1 MTTLR
6 RLALALLLGFTLGL
20 VAASCAKR
28 DAGPA
33 RGPTAASRA
42 KAAARPS
49 GRLVEVIP
57 LPPGSRPHGI
67 VIGPDGNLWFT
78 LWNRG
83 SLGTLGPG
91 EALSVTEVPLP
102 RACFQ
107 TEELAP
113 GPDGALWC
121 VAGGGTR
128 IARVAAAEPHGVQV
142 FERLGNFRNLW
153 SIVPGPGGMFWMGGA
168 RRLVRMRATVPP
180 EYEEYPFAYSN
191 ASALGVAIDTA
202 GDVWFTRTDGAIGRT
217 DPRSPLAPEIFGLPD
232 PKSEPQGIAVGPDRS
247 IWFTELAGNA
257 IGRFDPARNAFQE
270 FALPTPG
277 AKPRGIACGPD
288 GALWFTEFGAGKIGR
303 IAAHEPFAVTE
314 FAIPSAASRPW
325 DIAQGPDGN
334 VWFTDAGADAIG
346 RVDLAAAQ
354 AGIRASEEN
363 ARSAGEHA
371 KTTSVQTTG
380 SAGRVD
386 GQLVVSCDAD
396 CMVSVDGT
404 QLFLSVKGRSRT
416 FPIAPGRHTV
426 SAVAPATGR
435 RAEETVEVLAG
446 RTVLVPLEGLA
457 DPAESATATPPRRY

>member
-6 RLALALLLGFTLGL
+6 RLAFALLLAFTVGL
-20 VAASCAKR
+20 VAASCGKR
-28 DAGPA
+28 DAGPD
-33 RGPTAASRA
+33 RGAAAASRA
-42 KAAARPS
+42 KPAARPS
-49 GRLVEVIP
+49 GRLVELVA

-67 VIGPDGNLWFT
+67 AAGPDGSVWFT

-83 SLGTLGPG
+83 SLGTLLPG
-91 EALSVTEVPLP
+91 AALSVTEVPLP

-128 IARVAAAEPHGVQV
+128 IVRVAAAEPHGVQV
-142 FERLGNFRNLW
+142 FERKGNFRSLW
-153 SIVPGPGGMFWMGGA
+153 SIAPGPGGLFWMGGA

-191 ASALGVAIDTA
+191 ASALGVAVDAA

-232 PKSEPQGIAVGPDRS
+232 PKSEPQGIAIGPDGS
-247 IWFTELAGNA
+247 VWFTELAGNA
-257 IGRFDPARNAFQE
+257 IGRFDPARSAFQE
-270 FALPTPG
+270 FALPTPD
-277 AKPRGIACGPD
+277 AKPRGITAGPD
-288 GALWFTEFGAGKIGR
+288 GALWFTEFGAGKLGR

-314 FAIPSAASRPW
+314 FAVPSAASHPW
-325 DIAQGPDGN
+325 DVARGPDGN
-334 VWFTDAGADAIG
+334 VWFTDPGADAIG
-346 RVDLAAAQ
+346 RIDLAAAQ
-354 AGIRASEEN
+354 GRVRASEES
-363 ARSAGEHA
+363 ARSAGVRA
-371 KTTSVQTTG
+371 KTAIVQATG

-435 RAEETVEVLAG
+435 RATQTVEVLAG
-446 RTVLVPLEGLA
+446 RTVPVPLEGLA
-457 DPAESATATPPRRY
+457 DPDASPTATPRRY